1 MVRHEDVGVD
11 RASCALAHATEQVCV
26 VRSVLV
32 AREARRAVVAALNEM
47 ERLSRANDSE
57 RSWHAASM
65 SSCWGERRIKSLRP
79 TALPDGRWI
88 AYVTDE

>member
-11 RASCALAHATEQVCV
+11 RASCALADATEQVCV
-26 VRSVLV
+26 VRSVLI

-65 SSCWGERRIKSLRP
+65 SSYDEIRRIKRG
-79 TALPDGRWI
+79 ALPLAAEENGCG
-88 AYVTDE
+88 